1 MQVMDNKTI
10 AAAFDLL
17 AQLMELHGQNPF
29 RAKAIASA
37 AYKINK
43 LPFSTSEKTVE
54 ELSQIP
60 GIGSSTAQK
69 IKQLETTGTLPE
81 LENLK
86 SDTPEGILQMLNV
99 KGLGPKKVLI
109 IWKELGLE
117 SLGEVYYA
125 CNENRL
131 IDAKGFGLKT
141 QEQIKKTIE
150 FTFANQGW
158 MRYASVEAEAET
170 LYKSIKQALGKDR
183 KIDFTGEF
191 RRRNEVLKTVQLL
204 VEATPQ
210 EIEQLREQLNLPSYV
225 ELLPATAANFAQQ
238 LFLHSSSTAHLQKLL
253 TPEKE
258 MSTEELAPFEAFIP
272 EKSSEEE
279 IYQSF
284 GLHYIAP
291 ELREGGQ
298 EIEWAKSGTLPEL
311 IEEKEL
317 KGTLHNHSTYSDGVH
332 TLEEMALYCKNEMG
346 LAYFGIA
353 DHSQTAVYA
362 NGLSI
367 DRVHQQW
374 EEIDQLNQKLA
385 PFKIF
390 KGIES
395 DILSDGSLD
404 YPEEILKGFDYIVAS
419 IHANL
424 KMEVDK
430 ATNRL
435 IKAIENPY
443 TTILG
448 HPTGRL
454 LLARAGYPIDHAKVI
469 DACAA
474 NGVVIEINANPLRL
488 DLDWRWHQYA
498 LEKGVILSINPDA
511 HRTAGLHD
519 MHFGVLVARKGG
531 VSAKNCLNAFSLSE
545 ITSYFASKKK

>member
-1 MQVMDNKTI
+1 MQVMDNKKI

-29 RAKAIASA
+29 RTKAIASA
-37 AYKINK
+37 AYKISK
-43 LPFSTSEKTVE
+43 LPFSTSDKTEE

-60 GIGSSTAQK
+60 GLGSSTAQK

-81 LENLK
+81 LEKLK
-86 SDTPEGILQMLNV
+86 AETPEGILQMLSV

-158 MRYASVEAEAET
+158 MRYASVEAEAEI
-170 LYKSIKQALGKDR
+170 LYKTIQKALGKDR
-183 KIDFTGEF
+183 KIEFTGEY
-191 RRRNEVLKTVQLL
+191 RRRNEVLKTLQLL
-204 VEATPQ
+204 VEASPE
-210 EIEQLREQLNLPSYV
+210 EIARLHEHISLPAYV

-238 LFLHSSSTAHLQKLL
+238 LFLHSSSTAHLHKLL

-258 MSTEELAPFEAFIP
+258 LGTEELAEFEAFIP
-272 EKSSEEE
+272 EKASEEE

-284 GLHYIAP
+284 GLNYIAP

-298 EIEWAKSGTLPEL
+298 EIKWAKAGTLPEL
-311 IEEKEL
+311 IEEKDL
-317 KGTLHNHSTYSDGVH
+317 QGTLHNHSTYSDGVH
-332 TLEEMALYCKNEMG
+332 TLEEMALYCRNEMG

-353 DHSQTAVYA
+353 DHSQIAVYA

-367 DRVHQQW
+367 ERVLQQW
-374 EEIDQLNQKLA
+374 QEIDRLNQKLA

-404 YPEEILKGFDYIVAS
+404 YPDEILNGFDYVVAS
-419 IHANL
+419 VHSNL

-435 IKAIENPY
+435 INAIENPY

-498 LEKGVILSINPDA
+498 IEKGVILSINPDA

-519 MHFGVLVARKGG
+519 MHYGVLVSRKGG